1 MQILNKSLRVAD
13 NEQTAALGSIIYA
26 SICADDGYC
35 SYEETVRHMAH
46 VKDKGYELN
55 KISVDK
61 YNKLYKQYEEI
72 ILENDWS

>member
-1 MQILNKSLRVAD
+1 
-13 NEQTAALGSIIYA
+13 
-26 SICADDGYC
+26 
-35 SYEETVRHMAH
+35 MAH